1 MPVTLNEYAK
11 LENNPLKRGFILDL
25 LRYSEIL
32 NTIPFV
38 DAPGLKVSGARWQ
51 TLPTVG
57 FRKING
63 AYSES
68 TGTIEEVGETLA
80 LLGGDV
86 YIDRVLAK
94 APGSV
99 MTNPLALQ
107 MSMKAKA
114 LAFQFNDSFINGD
127 QAVNPDSFE
136 GLKKRVANM
145 PSRQT
150 IDLSSSGDALK
161 VLANTTNMQTFL
173 DALHMAAKYV
183 DGATHIFT
191 NEGSWIG
198 LGQVARRLNLF
209 QNITDAYGRT
219 WNSISSGGNQ
229 LPFIDVG
236 LKGDKSTEIIP
247 SNEDPGDGGN
257 DATSIYVVRMDTND
271 GLHGL
276 QLAGMGMD
284 IYDPMRGGEDPT
296 APRYVRRIDWATG
309 LRNLSNYCIVRIK
322 GFKMAAS

>member
-11 LENNPLKRGFILDL
+11 LENNPLKKGFITDL
-25 LRYSEIL
+25 LRYSDVL
-32 NTIPFV
+32 NWVPFV
-38 DAPGLKVSGARWQ
+38 DANGLKVSGSRWQ
-51 TLPTVG
+51 TLPSASY
-57 FRKING
+57 RKING
-63 AYSES
+63 AYPES
-68 TGTIEEVGETLA
+68 TGTIEDVQETLA

-94 APGSV
+94 APGVS
-99 MTNPLALQ
+99 TNPLKLQ
-107 MSMKAKA
+107 MAMKAKA
-114 LAFQFNDSFINGD
+114 VAFQFNDTFINGD

-145 PSRQT
+145 PARQT
-150 IDLSSSGDALK
+150 INLAAAGDSLK
-161 VLANTTNMQTFL
+161 VLASDANMQTFI
-173 DALHMAAKYV
+173 DALHTAAKYV

-198 LGQVARRLNLF
+198 LGQVARRLKLD
-209 QNITDAYGRT
+209 QMVKDAMGRT
-219 WNSISSGGNQ
+219 WNSISSAGNM
-229 LPFIDVG
+229 LPFVDVG

-257 DATSIYVVRMDTND
+257 DSTSIYVVRMDTVD

-276 QLAGMGMD
+276 QLAGLGMD
-284 IYDPMRGGEDPT
+284 IYDPMKGGEDPT
-296 APRYVRRIDWATG
+296 APRYIRRIDWATG
-309 LRNLSNYCIVRIK
+309 LRNLSQYCIVRIK